1 MDINPIGSKDVLHG
15 VPPLYK
21 EILGEVIDHVDLAQI
36 MKEEVPKVMQ
46 YNDNT
51 DIFTASF
58 RNDAHDENQD
68 DDQEDFFKSMIGNA
82 KEGRI

>member
-15 VPPLYK
+15 VPTLYK

-36 MKEEVPKVMQ
+36 MKEELPKVMQ

-58 RNDAHDENQD
+58 RNDDHDENQD